1 MGRPSERVRLDL
13 SGFYARGRRKK
24 RVKNEEGVVPIASL
38 PANYGRG
45 PGSAFLVEGIEHA
58 RCFGASP
65 KPARKGLD
73 SRTRVRTPSITGGIG
88 SCATPRTRKIISAA
102 SPGASALDV
111 IPKPC
116 TSGFFIHSSTC
127 AA

>member
-13 SGFYARGRRKK
+13 SGFYARVRRKK
-24 RVKNEEGVVPIASL
+24 RVKNEKGVVPIAAL

-45 PGSAFLVEGIEHA
+45 RESETGPGSVFLVEGIEHA

-102 SPGASALDV
+102 SRCASALDG

-116 TSGFFIHSSTC
+116 T
-127 AA
+127 